1 MFFFCALAAAEKPS
15 LQSRHSLDSS
25 RVQEKDKE
33 TGPLWITLALQKQKG
48 FREQQQ
54 SRDERRSQ
62 REAKL
67 AEKQSRDSVRTHL
80 TSRSL
85 QIYSSAF
92 IRSSHAS
99 SKCPPQLP
107 LMSPTDSKGC
117 GSTGPSSKP
126 QTPDEP
132 KRPDSLLGRFERR
145 EQMKKAA
152 TLPSSVTGTHPHV
165 QAAELRT
172 FCNIYSSAK
181 IWKTGKTGGK
191 RRKNKMVSG
200 WGLGRFL
207 RINQPAEVYQD
218 CCRVSTSRHSILAKT
233 ILSSV

>member
-1 MFFFCALAAAEKPS
+1 MAAAEKPS

-67 AEKQSRDSVRTHL
+67 AEKQSRDSVRTRFLPHAP
-80 TSRSL
+80 SRSS
-85 QIYSSAF
+85 SSAF

-152 TLPSSVTGTHPHV
+152 TLPSSVTGTHTHI
-165 QAAELRT
+165 QAAELRA
-172 FCNIYSSAK
+172 FRNIYSLAK
-181 IWKTGKTGGK
+181 IP
-191 RRKNKMVSG
+191 S
-200 WGLGRFL
+200 
-207 RINQPAEVYQD
+207 
-218 CCRVSTSRHSILAKT
+218 
-233 ILSSV
+233 